1 MPNPATRQLL
11 RRHAVAFAV
20 SFVSL
25 TALLLAKYAVKQ
37 LPQLGASGVRTA
49 TIVEALLLA
58 VPFTAAMTIPMAVFL
73 AVLWVFTRLGAEGAL
88 AQARR
93 ERDGVRRL
101 VAPVLGAAAVV
112 AAMTLVLNAQ
122 IVPRANE
129 RLAAIIAGGAPERA
143 NRMMTDRTMTIGELR
158 EAVQSAR
165 ADAGPDALA
174 RASYYEVEVQ
184 KKYAL
189 AAASLVLA
197 LAGAAIALR
206 FPRGGARLVI
216 GASSVVFT
224 AYYACLI
231 TGEALA
237 DRMVISPFIAMWGAN
252 ALLVAAALL
261 ALWRSGLPRAPRGA
275 ESLAIGG

>member
-1 MPNPATRQLL
+1 MPNPGTRQLL
-11 RRHAVAFAV
+11 RHHAVAFAV

-25 TALLLAKYAVKQ
+25 TAVLLANYAVKHV
-37 LPQLGASGVRTA
+37 PQLGASGVRTA
-49 TIVEALLLA
+49 TMVEALLLA
-58 VPFTAAMTIPMAVFL
+58 VPFTSAMTIPMAVFL
-73 AVLWVFTRLGAEGAL
+73 AVLSVFTRLGAEGTL
-88 AQARR
+88 SEARR

-143 NRMMTDRTMTIGELR
+143 DRVMTDRTMTLGELR
-158 EAVQSAR
+158 EAVRSAR

-174 RASYYEVEVQ
+174 RATSYEVEVQ
-184 KKYAL
+184 KKYVL

-197 LAGAAIALR
+197 LAGVAIALR

-237 DRMVISPFIAMWGAN
+237 DRMVVSPFIAMWGAN
-252 ALLVAAALL
+252 VLLLAAALL
-261 ALWRSGLPRAPRGA
+261 SLWRSGLPPAPRGA
-275 ESLAIGG
+275 EAIA

>member
-25 TALLLAKYAVKQ
+25 TALLLAKFAVRL
-37 LPQLGASGVRTA
+37 LPQLGASGVRA
-49 TIVEALLLA
+49 GTIVEAVLLA

-101 VAPVLGAAAVV
+101 VAPVVSAAAVV

-143 NRMMTDRTMTIGELR
+143 GRMVTDRTMTIGELR
-158 EAVQSAR
+158 EAVRSAR

-231 TGEALA
+231 MGETLA
-237 DRMVISPFIAMWGAN
+237 DRMVVSPFIAMWGAN

-261 ALWRSGLPRAPRGA
+261 VLWRSGLPRAPRGA
-275 ESLAIGG
+275 EVLA

>member
-25 TALLLAKYAVKQ
+25 TALLLAKYAVKL
-37 LPQLGASGVRTA
+37 LPQLGASGVRTG
-49 TIVEALLLA
+49 TIVEAVLLA

-73 AVLWVFTRLGAEGAL
+73 AVLWVLTRLGAEGAL

-101 VAPVLGAAAVV
+101 VTPVLGAAAVV

-129 RLAAIIAGGAPERA
+129 RLAVIIADGAPERA

-158 EAVQSAR
+158 EAVRSAR

-174 RASYYEVEVQ
+174 RATFYEVEVQ

-206 FPRGGARLVI
+206 FPGGGTRLVI

-231 TGEALA
+231 MGEALA
-237 DRMVISPFIAMWGAN
+237 DRMVVSPFIAMWVAN
-252 ALLVAAALL
+252 AVLVAAALL

-275 ESLAIGG
+275 EVLA

>member
-1 MPNPATRQLL
+1 MANPGTRQLL
-11 RRHAVAFAV
+11 RHHAVAFAV

-25 TALLLAKYAVKQ
+25 TAVLLANYAVKHV
-37 LPQLGASGVRTA
+37 PQLGASGVRTA
-49 TIVEALLLA
+49 TMVEALLLA
-58 VPFTAAMTIPMAVFL
+58 VPFTSAMTIPMAVFL
-73 AVLWVFTRLGAEGAL
+73 AVLSVFTRLGAKGTLSE
-88 AQARR
+88 ARR

-129 RLAAIIAGGAPERA
+129 RLAANIAGGAPERA
-143 NRMMTDRTMTIGELR
+143 DRVMTDRTMTLGELR
-158 EAVQSAR
+158 EAVRSAR

-174 RASYYEVEVQ
+174 RATSYEVEVQ
-184 KKYAL
+184 KKYVL

-197 LAGAAIALR
+197 LAGVAIALR

-237 DRMVISPFIAMWGAN
+237 DRMVVSPFIAMWGAN
-252 ALLVAAALL
+252 VLLLAAALL
-261 ALWRSGLPRAPRGA
+261 SLWRSGLPPAPRGA
-275 ESLAIGG
+275 EAIA

>member
-1 MPNPATRQLL
+1 MPIPATRPLL

-25 TALLLAKYAVKQ
+25 TALLLANYAVKQ
-37 LPQLGASGVRTA
+37 LPELGARGVRTG

-58 VPFTAAMTIPMAVFL
+58 VPFTSAMTIPMAVFL
-73 AVLWVFTRLGAEGAL
+73 AVLWVFTRLGAEGTL
-88 AQARR
+88 AEAQR
-93 ERDGVRRL
+93 ERDGIRRL

-112 AAMTLVLNAQ
+112 AAVTLASNAQ

-129 RLAAIIAGGAPERA
+129 RLAAIIAGGAAAERA
-143 NRMMTDRTMTIGELR
+143 DRMMTMGELR
-158 EAVQSAR
+158 EAVRSGR
-165 ADAGPDALA
+165 ADAGPDAVA
-174 RASYYEVEVQ
+174 RATYYEVEVQ

-206 FPRGGARLVI
+206 FPRGDARLVI
-216 GASSVVFT
+216 AASSVVFT

-237 DRMVISPFIAMWGAN
+237 DRMVVSPFIAMWTAN
-252 ALLVAAALL
+252 ALLATAALL
-261 ALWRSGLPRAPRGA
+261 ALWRSGLSRAPRGA